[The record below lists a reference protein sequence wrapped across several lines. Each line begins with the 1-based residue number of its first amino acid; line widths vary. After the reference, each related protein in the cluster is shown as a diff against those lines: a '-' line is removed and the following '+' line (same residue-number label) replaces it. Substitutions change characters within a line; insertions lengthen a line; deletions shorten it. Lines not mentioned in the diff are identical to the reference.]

1 MTININIPS
10 DVSAVLNLLTEN
22 GHKAY
27 IVGGCLRDS
36 LMGKKPHDW
45 DVATSAEPG
54 ETKEAFSAF
63 RTVDTG
69 IKHGT
74 VLVISG
80 KTPVEVTSF
89 RIDGEYSDNRRPDSV
104 VFSKSI
110 EEDLARRDFTVNAMA
125 YHPDEGLIDIFG
137 GRDDIE
143 NKIIRCV
150 GNAGDRFNE
159 DALRIL
165 RALRFSSVL
174 SFDIEE
180 KTAEAVL
187 ENERLLNRIAAERI
201 DAELVKLLCGDNVFD
216 VLMKYRSVFGVF
228 MPELKLEFDFKQYG
242 AKHAY
247 DVWEHTAHT
256 VASIENDPLLRLTM
270 LLHDTGKPATHE
282 ISETGASVFKNH
294 AAVGGVIAENILTR
308 LKFSREYINTVS
320 YLVSVHDKKVPETRT
335 AVKEYIR
342 DLGEE
347 NFIRLMKI
355 RRADR
360 GALSEDYRDISDK
373 LIFAYEQF
381 DEIITSD
388 EPCTLRQLAVKGG
401 DVKKFVN
408 DSEIGGALDFLLDE
422 VIKDPSKNK
431 KRTLLAILREK
442 YPMKYK

>member
-22 GHKAY
+22 GYKAY

-36 LMGKKPHDW
+36 LMGTEPHDW
-45 DVATSAEPG
+45 DVATSAEPN
-54 ETKEAFSAF
+54 ETKEVFSAF
-63 RTVDTG
+63 KTVDTG
-69 IKHGT
+69 VKHGT

-80 KTPVEVTSF
+80 ETPVEITTF

-104 VFSKSI
+104 AFSKSV

-137 GRDDIE
+137 GREDIE
-143 NKIIRCV
+143 KKIIRCV
-150 GNAGDRFNE
+150 GNADDRFNE

-165 RALRFSSVL
+165 RALRFASVL

-180 KTAEAVL
+180 KTARAIIKNEQLLTKIAV
-187 ENERLLNRIAAERI
+187 ERI
-201 DAELVKLLCGDNVFD
+201 DAEMVKLLCGDNVFD
-216 VLMKYRSVFGVF
+216 ILMKYRSVFGVF

-256 VASIENDPLLRLTM
+256 VASIENDSILRLTM

-282 ISETGASVFKNH
+282 ISENGASEFKNH
-294 AAVGGVIAENILTR
+294 AAVGGVIAENILSR
-308 LKFSREYINTVS
+308 MKFSKEYISTVS
-320 YLVSVHDKKVPETRT
+320 YLVSIHDKKVPETRT

-360 GALSEDYRDISDK
+360 SALSEGYRDISDK

-388 EPCTLRQLAVKGG
+388 EPCALRQLAVKGG
-401 DVKKFVN
+401 DVKKFV
-408 DSEIGGALDFLLDE
+408 SGGEIGDALNFLLDE
-422 VIKDPSKNK
+422 VIKDASKNTK
-431 KRTLLAILREK
+431 SVLLKILKEK
-442 YPMKYK
+442 YPTKQ